1 MLGFEAKLWRKGAD
15 FIAGIDE
22 VGRGPLAGP
31 VVSAA
36 VILPKGYCNKKI
48 KDSKKL
54 TPLQREIL
62 FSDIIDNAITFA
74 IGCVDAHIIDKINIL
89 KATFESMYRA
99 IDKLKFL
106 PDHILVDGYEIPG
119 LPIPQT
125 GIKKGDN
132 LCFSIAAASI
142 IAKVFRDRIMELYD
156 LEFPVYKF
164 SKNKGYGTKYHI
176 ETLLKT
182 GPCRIHRKSFSP
194 LKLISSKKKNF
205 DYRIN
210 RDWKRT

>member
-1 MLGFEAKLWRKGAD
+1 MIEFEKELWNEGAD

-36 VILPKGYCNKKI
+36 VILPKDYCNEKI
-48 KDSKKL
+48 IDSKKL
-54 TPLQREIL
+54 TPGQREKL
-62 FSDIIDNAITFA
+62 FSDIIKHAITFA
-74 IGCVDAHIIDKINIL
+74 FGCVDAQVIDRINIL
-89 KATFESMYRA
+89 KATYESMYRA
-99 IDKLKFL
+99 IDKLKIM
-106 PDHILVDGYEIPG
+106 PDYVLVDGFEIPG

-156 LEFPVYKF
+156 IEFPIYKF
-164 SKNKGYGTKYHI
+164 SKNKGYGTRYHI
-176 ETLLKT
+176 NILHKV
-182 GPCRIHRKSFSP
+182 GPCKIHRKSFNPVRSLQNNF
-194 LKLISSKKKNF
+194 LKNL
-205 DYRIN
+205 
-210 RDWKRT
+210 

>member
-1 MLGFEAKLWRKGAD
+1 MFGFEKRLWKEGAD

-31 VVSAA
+31 VISAV

-54 TPLQREIL
+54 TPLQREKL
-62 FSDIIDNAITFA
+62 FSCIIDNSITYA
-74 IGCVDAHIIDKINIL
+74 VGCVDAHIIDKINIL
-89 KATFESMYRA
+89 KATYESMYRA

-106 PDHILVDGYEIPG
+106 PDHILVDGFEIPG

-125 GIKKGDN
+125 GIIKGDN
-132 LCFSIAAASI
+132 VCLSIAAASI
-142 IAKVFRDRIMELYD
+142 VAKVFRDRIMELYD
-156 LEFPVYKF
+156 LEFPIYKF

-176 ETLLKT
+176 KTLMKV
-182 GPCRIHRKSFSP
+182 GPCRIHRKSFNP
-194 LKLISSKKKNF
+194 VKLIATVKNKKK
-205 DYRIN
+205 
-210 RDWKRT
+210 K

>member
-1 MLGFEAKLWRKGAD
+1 MLDFEAKLWRKGAD

-54 TPLQREIL
+54 TPLQREKL
-62 FSDIIDNAITFA
+62 FSDIIDNATTFA

-106 PDHILVDGYEIPG
+106 PDHILVDGY
-119 LPIPQT
+119 
-125 GIKKGDN
+125 
-132 LCFSIAAASI
+132 
-142 IAKVFRDRIMELYD
+142 
-156 LEFPVYKF
+156 
-164 SKNKGYGTKYHI
+164 
-176 ETLLKT
+176 
-182 GPCRIHRKSFSP
+182 
-194 LKLISSKKKNF
+194 
-205 DYRIN
+205 
-210 RDWKRT
+210 

>member
-1 MLGFEAKLWRKGAD
+1 MIEYEKKLWKKGAD

-36 VILPKGYCNKKI
+36 VILPKDYCNKKI
-48 KDSKKL
+48 RDSKKL
-54 TPLQREIL
+54 SPLQREKL
-62 FSDIIDNAITFA
+62 FPDIIKNAITFSF
-74 IGCVDAHIIDKINIL
+74 GCVDAQVIDKINIL
-89 KATFESMYRA
+89 RATFESMYRA
-99 IDKLKFL
+99 IDKLKVL
-106 PDHILVDGYEIPG
+106 PEHILVDGYEIPG

-156 LEFPVYKF
+156 LEFPIYKF
-164 SKNKGYGTKYHI
+164 SENKGYGTKYHI
-176 ETLLKT
+176 ETLLKF
-182 GPCRIHRKSFSP
+182 GPCRIHRKSFNP
-194 LKLISSKKKNF
+194 LKSLYSVRNQ
-205 DYRIN
+205 N
-210 RDWKRT
+210 L

>member
-1 MLGFEAKLWRKGAD
+1 MQRFEKKLWRKGAD

-54 TPLQREIL
+54 TPLKREKL
-62 FSDIIDNAITFA
+62 FSSIIENAITYA
-74 IGCVDAHIIDKINIL
+74 VGCVDAHIIDRINIL

-99 IDKLKFL
+99 IDKLQFL
-106 PDHILVDGYEIPG
+106 PDHILVDGFEIPG

-125 GIKKGDN
+125 GIKKGDDI
-132 LCFSIAAASI
+132 CFSIAAASI
-142 IAKVFRDRIMELYD
+142 VAKVFRDRIMELYD
-156 LEFPVYKF
+156 IEFPVYKF

-176 ETLLKT
+176 ETLHKV
-182 GPCRIHRKSFSP
+182 GPCKIHRKSFNPVKS
-194 LKLISSKKKNF
+194 ISSRKK
-205 DYRIN
+205 YV
-210 RDWKRT
+210 

>member
-1 MLGFEAKLWRKGAD
+1 MRRFERKLWKHGID

-31 VVSAA
+31 VCSAA
-36 VILPKGYCNKKI
+36 VILPKKYCNKNI

-54 TPLQREIL
+54 APRVRESL
-62 FSDIIDNAITFA
+62 FSDIVNNAIAFSV
-74 IGCVDAHIIDKINIL
+74 GCVDAQVIDKINIL

-99 IDKLKFL
+99 IDKLRFL
-106 PDHILVDGYEIPG
+106 PDYVLVDGFEIPG

-156 LEFPVYKF
+156 LEFPVYDF
-164 SKNKGYGTKYHI
+164 SRNKGYGTKYHI
-176 ETLLKT
+176 ETLQKV
-182 GPCRIHRKSFSP
+182 GPCKIHRKSFNP
-194 LKLISSKKKNF
+194 VKLYFSKP
-205 DYRIN
+205 N
-210 RDWKRT
+210 RT

>member
-1 MLGFEAKLWRKGAD
+1 MLRYEKNLWCKGKD

-36 VILPKGYCNKKI
+36 VILPKGYYNKKI
-48 KDSKKL
+48 KDSKQL
-54 TPLQREIL
+54 TPLQREKL
-62 FSDIIDNAITFA
+62 FSDIIDNALTFA
-74 IGCVDAHIIDKINIL
+74 IGCVDAQVIDRINIL
-89 KATFESMYRA
+89 RATYESMYRA

-106 PDHILVDGYEIPG
+106 PDHILVDGFEIPG

-125 GIKKGDN
+125 GIKKGDC
-132 LCFSIAAASI
+132 LCLSIAAASI

-156 LEFPVYKF
+156 IEFPAYKF

-176 ETLLKT
+176 ETLLKI
-182 GPCRIHRKSFSP
+182 GPCKIHRKSFSP
-194 LKLISSKKKNF
+194 LKSIPPENQ
-205 DYRIN
+205 RI
-210 RDWKRT
+210 R

>member
-1 MLGFEAKLWRKGAD
+1 MRRYEKRLWIEGTE
-15 FIAGIDE
+15 FIAGVDE

-36 VILPKGYCNKKI
+36 VILPKDYCNKEI

-54 TPLQREIL
+54 TPLQRERL
-62 FSDIIDNAITFA
+62 FSDIIDNAITYA
-74 IGCVDAHIIDKINIL
+74 VGCVDAQVIDKINIL
-89 KATFESMYRA
+89 RATFESMYRA

-106 PDHILVDGYEIPG
+106 PDHILVDGFVIPR

-142 IAKVFRDRIMELYD
+142 VAKVFRDRIMELYD
-156 LEFPVYKF
+156 IEFPIYRF
-164 SKNKGYGTKYHI
+164 SRNKGYGTKYHI
-176 ETLLKT
+176 ETLLKV
-182 GPCRIHRKSFSP
+182 GPCKIHRKSFKP
-194 LKLISSKKKNF
+194 LKLITAKKNL
-205 DYRIN
+205 
-210 RDWKRT
+210 

>member
-1 MLGFEAKLWRKGAD
+1 MQKFEKKLWQKGAD

-36 VILPKGYCNKKI
+36 VILPKGYCNKGI

-54 TPLQREIL
+54 SPLQREKL
-62 FSDIIDNAITFA
+62 FSCIIENAITFA
-74 IGCVDAHIIDKINIL
+74 VGCVDAHVIDQINIL

-106 PDHILVDGYEIPG
+106 PDHILVDGFEIPG

-125 GIKKGDN
+125 GVKKGDDI
-132 LCFSIAAASI
+132 CFSIAAASI
-142 IAKVFRDRIMELYD
+142 VAKVFRDRIMELYD
-156 LEFPVYKF
+156 IEFPVYKF

-176 ETLLKT
+176 ETLHVV
-182 GPCRIHRKSFSP
+182 GPCRIHRKSFNP
-194 LKLISSKKKNF
+194 VKIISSKTKNV
-205 DYRIN
+205 
-210 RDWKRT
+210 